1 MNTAIFLLRVVQVGI
16 SISDLDLLTIGMIND
31 MYTEAQNDQADDY
44 LELASQED
52 FDSFGRMHK

>member
-31 MYTEAQNDQADDY
+31 MYTEAQNDQVDDY

>member
-31 MYTEAQNDQADDY
+31 MYIEAENDQSDDY

>member
-31 MYTEAQNDQADDY
+31 MYTEAENDQADDY
-44 LELASQED
+44 LELATQED
-52 FDSFGRMHK
+52 FDAFGRMHK

>member
-31 MYTEAQNDQADDY
+31 MYIEAENDQADDY